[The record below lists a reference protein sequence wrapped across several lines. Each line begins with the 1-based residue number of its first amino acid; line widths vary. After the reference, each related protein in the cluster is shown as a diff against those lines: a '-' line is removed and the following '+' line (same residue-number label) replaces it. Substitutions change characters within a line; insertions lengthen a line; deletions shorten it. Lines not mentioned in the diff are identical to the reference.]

1 VNLAVE
7 ALQAPTKDTLDAWL
21 NTPRLAKCGEVFTPT
36 HPMWKPDRSAN
47 DSVNWKAAVACVSPD
62 WKPWLHAALAYRM
75 ADVAA
80 GTVACTTSA
89 LSRAAQTGL
98 DPLNEGQLIALRER
112 FNKREFSV
120 LASFMAFWH
129 DCESLEQRPSQTLIN
144 AYQALPKKKNSSNNV
159 ILSLDPEQGPL
170 TQAEQDALH
179 QWIHEQFCHGH
190 LDFEQYLYLRMLM
203 IYGQRGAQVRMMVFG
218 DFTKSDQG
226 CKVRFHW
233 AKQKDDEAGWR
244 TKSEMFSLDE
254 DLHNTVQAYKAVVL
268 AQLWQTYPDGVDWNV
283 AIQNVPLFRKKVDH
297 NEAVAWKKRQ
307 NPPALLDSPRQ
318 KGLEGAPDSS
328 FHVCVGT
335 VRGWLTRIEQME
347 GFPISPR
354 THQPLKVTRGHRFRH
369 TLGTDLSNAGLD
381 EWTIARALMH
391 KNTQTVRK
399 YRQVSPELL
408 ALIDTKMSDHLA
420 LVVNAFTGIIVT
432 DRTSAKNGDRADRQ
446 IEDVAVC
453 GATAACHLDA
463 PYTCYACGK
472 FQPLL
477 NGNHRAV
484 LERLERRREQTIAMD
499 KTTGV
504 LWDRAILAC
513 RKVILDCEAIRR
525 SSDSRRAEDDR
536 YV

>member
-1 VNLAVE
+1 MNIAVE

-21 NTPRLAKCGEVFTPT
+21 STPRLAKCGEVFTPAE
-36 HPMWKPDRSAN
+36 PIWKPDRSAN
-47 DSVNWKAAVACVSPD
+47 HSVNWKAAVACVSPD

-80 GTVACTTSA
+80 GTVACITSA
-89 LSRAAQTGL
+89 LSRAAQAGL

-112 FNKREFSV
+112 FNNREFSV
-120 LASFMAFWH
+120 ITAFMAFWH
-129 DCESLEQRPSQTLIN
+129 DCESLEQRPSQSLID
-144 AYQALPKKKNSSNNV
+144 AYQALPKKKNSCNDV
-159 ILSLDPEQGPL
+159 ILSLDPEQGPF

-190 LDFEQYLYLRMLM
+190 LDFERYLYLRMLM
-203 IYGQRGAQVRMMVFG
+203 IYGQRGAQLRMMVFG

-244 TKSEMFSLDE
+244 VKFEIFSLDE
-254 DLHNTVQAYKAVVL
+254 DLYNTVQAYKAIVL
-268 AQLWQTYPDGVDWNV
+268 GQLWQTYPDGVDWNL
-283 AIQNVPLFRKKVDH
+283 AIENVPLFRKKLDH
-297 NEAVAWKKRQ
+297 DEAGVQERLT
-307 NPPALLDSPRQ
+307 PPVLLNTPLQ
-318 KGLEGAPDSS
+318 KILEDAPHPI
-328 FHVCVGT
+328 FHAGSGT
-335 VRGWLTRIEQME
+335 IKGWLACVERMQ

-381 EWTIARALMH
+381 EWTMARALMH
-391 KNTQTVRK
+391 TNTMTVRK
-399 YRQVSPELL
+399 YRAVSPELL
-408 ALIDTKMSDHLA
+408 ALIDAKMSDHLA

-446 IEDVAVC
+446 IEDLAVC

-477 NGNHRAV
+477 YANHREV
-484 LERLERRREQTIAMD
+484 LERLERRREQTIATD

-513 RKVILDCEAIRR
+513 RKVILDCEAMLR
-525 SSDSRRAEDDR
+525 S
-536 YV
+536 

>member
-1 VNLAVE
+1 MSIAVE
-7 ALQAPTKDTLDAWL
+7 ALQAPTKDSLDAWL
-21 NTPRLAKCGEVFTPT
+21 NTPRLAKCGEVFTPAE
-36 HPMWKPDRSAN
+36 PMWKPDRSAN
-47 DSVNWKAAVACVSPD
+47 HSVNWKAAVACVSPD

-75 ADVAA
+75 ADLAA
-80 GTVACTTSA
+80 STVANVASV
-89 LSRAAQTGL
+89 LSRAAQAGL

-112 FNKREFSV
+112 FNNREFSV
-120 LASFMAFWH
+120 ITAFMAFWH
-129 DCESLEQRPSQTLIN
+129 DCESLEQRPPQPLID
-144 AYQALPKKKNSSNNV
+144 AYQAMPKKKNSCNDV
-159 ILSLDPEQGPL
+159 ILSLDPEQGPF

-190 LDFEQYLYLRMLM
+190 LDFERYLYLRMLM

-233 AKQKDDEAGWR
+233 AKQKDNEAGWR
-244 TKSEMFSLDE
+244 VKFEIFSLDE
-254 DLHNTVQAYKAVVL
+254 DLYNTVQAYKAMVL
-268 AQLWQTYPDGVDWNV
+268 GQLWQTYPDGVDWNV
-283 AIQNVPLFRKKVDH
+283 AIENVPLFRKKLDH
-297 NEAVAWKKRQ
+297 DEAGAQERLT
-307 NPPALLDSPRQ
+307 PPVLLNTPLQ
-318 KGLEGAPDSS
+318 KNLEDAPHPI
-328 FHVCVGT
+328 FHAGSGT
-335 VRGWLTRIEQME
+335 IKGWLACVERMQ

-381 EWTIARALMH
+381 EWTMARALMH
-391 KNTQTVRK
+391 TNTMTVRK
-399 YRQVSPELL
+399 YRDVSPELL
-408 ALIDTKMSDHLA
+408 ALIDAKMSDHLA

-446 IEDVAVC
+446 IEDLAVC

-477 NGNHRAV
+477 HADHHAV
-484 LERLERRREQTIAMD
+484 LERLERRREQTIATD

-513 RKVILDCEAIRR
+513 RKVILDCEAMLR
-525 SSDSRRAEDDR
+525 SGRKCE
-536 YV
+536 

>member
-1 VNLAVE
+1 MNIAVE

-21 NTPRLAKCGEVFTPT
+21 STPRLAKCGEVFTPAE
-36 HPMWKPDRSAN
+36 PIWKPDRSAN
-47 DSVNWKAAVACVSPD
+47 HSVNWKAAVACVSPD

-80 GTVACTTSA
+80 GTVACITSA

-112 FNKREFSV
+112 FNNREFSV
-120 LASFMAFWH
+120 ITAFMAFWH
-129 DCESLEQRPSQTLIN
+129 DCESLEQRPSQSLID
-144 AYQALPKKKNSSNNV
+144 AYQALPKKKNSCNDV
-159 ILSLDPEQGPL
+159 ILSLDPEQGPF

-190 LDFEQYLYLRMLM
+190 LDFERYLYLRMLM

-244 TKSEMFSLDE
+244 VKFEIFSLDE
-254 DLHNTVQAYKAVVL
+254 DLYNTVQAYKAMVL
-268 AQLWQTYPDGVDWNV
+268 GQLWQTYPDGVDWNV
-283 AIQNVPLFRKKVDH
+283 AIENVPLFRKKLDH
-297 NEAVAWKKRQ
+297 DEAGAQERLT
-307 NPPALLDSPRQ
+307 PPVLLNTPLQ
-318 KGLEGAPDSS
+318 KSLEDAPHPI
-328 FHVCVGT
+328 FHAGSGT
-335 VRGWLTRIEQME
+335 IKGWLACVERMQ

-381 EWTIARALMH
+381 EWTMARALMH
-391 KNTQTVRK
+391 TNTMTVRK
-399 YRQVSPELL
+399 YRAVSPELL
-408 ALIDTKMSDHLA
+408 ALIDAKMSDHLA

-446 IEDVAVC
+446 IEDLAVC

-477 NGNHRAV
+477 HADHHAV
-484 LERLERRREQTIAMD
+484 LERLERRREQTIATD

-513 RKVILDCEAIRR
+513 RKVILDCEAMLR
-525 SSDSRRAEDDR
+525 SGRKCE
-536 YV
+536 

>member
-1 VNLAVE
+1 MNISVE
-7 ALQAPTKDTLDAWL
+7 ALQAPTKDSLDAWL
-21 NTPRLAKCGEVFTPT
+21 KAPRLAKCGEVFTPAE
-36 HPMWKPDRSAN
+36 PMWKPDKSAGY
-47 DSVNWKAAVACVSPD
+47 SVNWEAAIACVSPD
-62 WKPWLHAALAYRM
+62 WQPWLHAALAYRM

-80 GTVACTTSA
+80 GTVANAASV
-89 LSRAAQTGL
+89 LSRAAQAGL
-98 DPLNEGQLIALRER
+98 DPLNEDHLIALRER
-112 FNKREFSV
+112 FNSGEFSV
-120 LASFMAFWH
+120 IAAFMAFWH
-129 DCESLEQRPSQTLIN
+129 DCESLEQLPSKPLID
-144 AYQALPKKKNSSNNV
+144 AYQALPRNKRSSNDV
-159 ILSLDPEQGPL
+159 ILSLDPEKGPL
-170 TQAEQDALH
+170 TQVEQDALH

-203 IYGQRGAQVRMMVFG
+203 IYGQRGAQLRMMIFG

-244 TKSEMFSLDE
+244 AKSETFSLDE
-254 DLHNTVQAYKAVVL
+254 DLYNAVQAYKVMVL
-268 AQLWQTYPDGVDWNV
+268 AQLWQTYPDGADWNA
-283 AIQNVPLFRKKVDH
+283 AIENVPLFRRKLDD
-297 NEAVAWKKRQ
+297 VAEPWERV
-307 NPPALLDSPRQ
+307 NPPVLLDSPLQ
-318 KGLEGAPDSS
+318 KGLEDAPQPT
-328 FHVCVGT
+328 FHAGSNT
-335 VRGWLTRIEQME
+335 IKYWLMCIERME

-381 EWTIARALMH
+381 EWTMARALMH
-391 KNTQTVRK
+391 KTTQTVRK
-399 YRQVSPELL
+399 YRAVSPELL
-408 ALIDTKMSDHLA
+408 ALIDAKMSDHLA

-432 DRTSAKNGDRADRQ
+432 DHTSAKNGDLADRQ

-477 NGNHRAV
+477 YANHRAV
-484 LERLERRREQTIAMD
+484 LERLERRREQTIATD

-513 RKVILDCEAIRR
+513 RKVILDCDAMRR
-525 SSDSRRAEDDR
+525 SSDSRRTEE
-536 YV
+536 

>member
-1 VNLAVE
+1 MNIAVE

-21 NTPRLAKCGEVFTPT
+21 STPRLAKCREVFTPAE
-36 HPMWKPDRSAN
+36 PIWKPDRSASH
-47 DSVNWKAAVACVSPD
+47 SVNWKAALACVSPD

-80 GTVACTTSA
+80 GTVACITSA
-89 LSRAAQTGL
+89 LSRAAQAGL

-112 FNKREFSV
+112 FNNREFSV
-120 LASFMAFWH
+120 ITAFMAFWY
-129 DCESLEQRPSQTLIN
+129 DCESLEQRPSRSLID
-144 AYQALPKKKNSSNNV
+144 AYQALPKKKNSCNDV
-159 ILSLDPEQGPL
+159 ILSLDPEQGPF

-190 LDFEQYLYLRMLM
+190 LDFERYLYLRMLM

-244 TKSEMFSLDE
+244 VKFEIFSLDE
-254 DLHNTVQAYKAVVL
+254 DLYNTVQAYKAMVL
-268 AQLWQTYPDGVDWNV
+268 GQLWQTYPDGVDWNV
-283 AIQNVPLFRKKVDH
+283 AIENVPLFRKKLDH
-297 NEAVAWKKRQ
+297 DEAGAQERLI
-307 NPPALLDSPRQ
+307 PPVLLNTPLQ
-318 KGLEGAPDSS
+318 KNLEDAPHPI
-328 FHVCVGT
+328 FHAGSGT
-335 VRGWLTRIEQME
+335 IKGWLACVERMQ

-381 EWTIARALMH
+381 EWTMARALMH
-391 KNTQTVRK
+391 TNTMTVRK
-399 YRQVSPELL
+399 YRAVSPELL
-408 ALIDTKMSDHLA
+408 ALIDAKMSDHLA

-446 IEDVAVC
+446 IEDLAVC

-477 NGNHRAV
+477 HADHHAV
-484 LERLERRREQTIAMD
+484 LERLERRREQTIATD

-513 RKVILDCEAIRR
+513 RKVILDCEAMLR
-525 SSDSRRAEDDR
+525 SGRKCE
-536 YV
+536 